1 MISGVEKKALDERTL
16 IILLFNEKLR
26 VGLERVVDAAR
37 GLDSTIWLRSE
48 RQDWLLSCV
57 SERSET
63 RLALE
68 RNEKLGRS
76 GGHSDVMCDQ
86 DDRSTADDVASKAF
100 LADPS
105 SSLDVERREN
115 IVEKEDVGVGVDG
128 CREESCQRMRC
139 SVGEEDGG
147 MDQPRA
153 NAILAFWPPLKEIPF
168 SPT

>member
-1 MISGVEKKALDERTL
+1 
-16 IILLFNEKLR
+16 
-26 VGLERVVDAAR
+26 
-37 GLDSTIWLRSE
+37 
-48 RQDWLLSCV
+48 
-57 SERSET
+57 
-63 RLALE
+63 
-68 RNEKLGRS
+68 
-76 GGHSDVMCDQ
+76 VMCDQ

-153 NAILAFWPPLKEIPF
+153 NAILAF
-168 SPT
+168 